1 MGLKEEDIIFT
12 RKDEQGNTVMR
23 FPITRVENVER
34 AVITVEGLKP
44 ASGNVALPVMA
55 GASATAA
62 GKKGDVP
69 APAKGDQAKA
79 LLGSGKFGFP
89 SNLATTRYFNGVAFN
104 GGADVVNY
112 GVCSTAAATAAKVV
126 ACAGFALKTG
136 AHILVKFTVTN
147 TVTPTAAAPLTLN
160 VNNTGAKSIFYHGSA
175 AFTASYVSAN
185 RVIEFVYDGTQYAV
199 VGDWDTNT
207 RYSNMTGATTSTA
220 GKAGLVPAPA
230 AGTLDRY
237 LNANG
242 EWKVPPD
249 TKYTHPASGVTAGSY
264 NKVTV
269 DANGHVTK
277 GENVTVAAV
286 PAGTMLPFAGTSIP
300 SGYLLC
306 NGATVS
312 RTTYAALF
320 KVIGTKWGAGDGSKT
335 FQLPDVTDR
344 VLEGTTDGTKVGT
357 YLEAGLP
364 NITGVLKVGYLS
376 GFQNLYQIQGGGAFS
391 DNIDKGYFEKVANGA
406 NKTAS
411 VSVNMNASNSSA
423 VFRDLN
429 TVQAAA
435 LQALIIIKI

>member
-34 AVITVEGLKP
+34 AVIDVDGVKP
-44 ASGNVALPVMA
+44 ASGGSVTLPVMA

-62 GKKGDVP
+62 GKKGNVP

-160 VNNTGAKSIFYHGSA
+160 VNNTGAKRIFYHGSA
-175 AFTASYVSAN
+175 AFAASYVSAN

-286 PAGTMLPFAGTSIP
+286 PTGTMLPFAGTSIP

-364 NITGVLKVGYLS
+364 NITGNHGSAGYCGS
-376 GFQNLYQIQGGGAFS
+376 NAGAFCVVYPRVTTAY
-391 DNIDKGYFEKVANGA
+391 NAN
-406 NKTAS
+406 NS
-411 VSVNMNASNSSA
+411 QNNENMGFNASRVSGIYGKSSS
-423 VFRDLN
+423 
-429 TVQAAA
+429 VQPSSC
-435 LQALIIIKI
+435 QIFIIVKV

>member
-34 AVITVEGLKP
+34 AVIDVDGVKP
-44 ASGNVALPVMA
+44 ASGGSVTLPVMA

-62 GKKGDVP
+62 GKKGNVP

-207 RYSNMTGATTSTA
+207 RYSNMTGATTSAA

-286 PAGTMLPFAGTSIP
+286 PTGTMLPFAGTSIP

-306 NGATVS
+306 NGAAVS

-344 VLEGTTDGTKVGT
+344 VLEGTTDGKKVGT

-364 NITGVLKVGYLS
+364 NITGEMSEVLFVGTVNQHMSSGALS
-376 GFQNLYQIQGGGAFS
+376 LGANYGGASSGGGRSRVVSLRAS
-391 DNIDKGYFEKVANGA
+391 LDNSTYG
-406 NKTAS
+406 
-411 VSVNMNASNSSA
+411 SSS
-423 VFRDLN
+423 
-429 TVQAAA
+429 TVQPAS
-435 LQALIIIKI
+435 LQILIIIKI

>member
-12 RKDEQGNTVMR
+12 RKDEAGNTVMR

-34 AVITVEGLKP
+34 AVIDVDGVKP
-44 ASGNVALPVMA
+44 ASGGSVTLPVMA

-62 GKKGDVP
+62 GKKGNVP

-112 GVCSTAAATAAKVV
+112 GVCSTAAATTAKVV

-207 RYSNMTGATTSTA
+207 RYSNMTGATTSAA

-242 EWKVPPD
+242 KWEVPPD

-277 GENVTVAAV
+277 GENVAVAAV
-286 PAGTMLPFAGTSIP
+286 PTGTMLPFAGTSIP

-306 NGATVS
+306 NGAAVS

-364 NITGVLKVGYLS
+364 NITGEIYKSLTNSK
-376 GFQNLYQIQGGGAFS
+376 QIIINGAFS
-391 DNIDKGYFEKVANGA
+391 VISTIIDYGNTYRAGDMRPDIRFDAYR
-406 NKTAS
+406 S
-411 VSVNMNASNSSA
+411 
-423 VFRDLN
+423 N
-429 TVQAAA
+429 TVYGESSSVQPPA
-435 LQALIIIKI
+435 LQTLIIIKV

>member
-34 AVITVEGLKP
+34 AVIDVDGVKP
-44 ASGNVALPVMA
+44 ASGGSVTLPVMA

-185 RVIEFVYDGTQYAV
+185 RVIEFVYDGTRYAV
-199 VGDWDTNT
+199 VGDWDSNT
-207 RYSNMTGATTSTA
+207 RYSNMTGATTSAA

-286 PAGTMLPFAGTSIP
+286 PTGTMLPFAGTSIP

-364 NITGVLKVGYLS
+364 NITGEVASADLYNSDGNYKGSFAKTNQRCIGEPQS
-376 GFQNLYQIQGGGAFS
+376 GSSGN
-391 DNIDKGYFEKVANGA
+391 YFH
-406 NKTAS
+406 
-411 VSVNMNASNSSA
+411 NASFQAEKDNSIYGKCT
-423 VFRDLN
+423 
-429 TVQAAA
+429 TVQPSS
-435 LQALIIIKI
+435 LQTLIIIKV

>member
-34 AVITVEGLKP
+34 AVIDVDGVKP
-44 ASGNVALPVMA
+44 ASGGSVTLPVMA

-62 GKKGDVP
+62 GKKGNVP

-199 VGDWDTNT
+199 VGDWDSNT

-249 TKYTHPASGVTAGSY
+249 TKYTHPASGVKAGSY

-277 GENVTVAAV
+277 GENVAVAAV
-286 PAGTMLPFAGTSIP
+286 PTGTMLPFAGTSIP

-364 NITGVLKVGYLS
+364 NITGTLNPIASMINYVGQSGALS
-376 GFQNLYQIQGGGAFS
+376 WGTRGGRNDESGGS
-391 DNIDKGYFEKVANGA
+391 TVACYYP
-406 NKTAS
+406 
-411 VSVNMNASNSSA
+411 VNFNASKSNA
-423 VFRDLN
+423 VYGKSQ
-429 TVQAAA
+429 TIQTCSVQIF
-435 LQALIIIKI
+435 IIIKF

>member
-34 AVITVEGLKP
+34 AVIDVDGVKP
-44 ASGNVALPVMA
+44 ASGGSVTLPVMA

-185 RVIEFVYDGTQYAV
+185 RVIEFVYDGTRYAV
-199 VGDWDTNT
+199 VGDWDSNT
-207 RYSNMTGATTSTA
+207 RYSNMTGATTSAA

-286 PAGTMLPFAGTSIP
+286 PTGTMLPFAGTSIP

-364 NITGVLKVGYLS
+364 NITGTTYAGMQYGS
-376 GFQNLYQIQGGGAFS
+376 PTGAFS
-391 DNIDKGYFEKVANGA
+391 FKASQGLRGRTGSDYGYADMKF
-406 NKTAS
+406 
-411 VSVNMNASNSSA
+411 NASGSSS
-423 VFRDLN
+423 LYTKN
-429 TVQAAA
+429 TVQPKACQ
-435 LQALIIIKI
+435 LLIIIKS

>member
-34 AVITVEGLKP
+34 AVIDVDGVKP
-44 ASGNVALPVMA
+44 ASGGSVTLPVMA

-185 RVIEFVYDGTQYAV
+185 RVIEFVYDGTRYAV
-199 VGDWDTNT
+199 VGDWDSNT
-207 RYSNMTGATTSTA
+207 RYSNMTGATTSAA

-286 PAGTMLPFAGTSIP
+286 PTGTMLPFAGTSIP

-364 NITGVLKVGYLS
+364 NITGSISVSRRLNAPVS
-376 GFQNLYQIQGGGAFS
+376 GAFNSAVDGSGDGAAKSSTGMVKFDSTISFNAAYGGGWG
-391 DNIDKGYFEKVANGA
+391 IYGA
-406 NKTAS
+406 S
-411 VSVNMNASNSSA
+411 
-423 VFRDLN
+423 N
-429 TVQAAA
+429 TVQPPAF
-435 LQALIIIKI
+435 QTLIIIKI

>member
-34 AVITVEGLKP
+34 AVVTVEGLKP
-44 ASGNVALPVMA
+44 ANGNVALPVMA

-207 RYSNMTGATTSTA
+207 RYSNMTGATTSAA

-286 PAGTMLPFAGTSIP
+286 PTGTMLPFAGTSIP

-364 NITGVLKVGYLS
+364 NITGDFDAFPVAEWGTSSQSDGWYGAVHRFGS
-376 GFQNLYQIQGGGAFS
+376 GVNGGSGGGFVSRLYSFS
-391 DNIDKGYFEKVANGA
+391 AQSSSPEFGA
-406 NKTAS
+406 
-411 VSVNMNASNSSA
+411 SS
-423 VFRDLN
+423 
-429 TVQAAA
+429 TVQPPAI
-435 LQALIIIKI
+435 QTLIIIKV

>member
-34 AVITVEGLKP
+34 AVIDVDGVKP
-44 ASGNVALPVMA
+44 ASGGSVTLPVMA

-62 GKKGDVP
+62 GKKGNVP

-147 TVTPTAAAPLTLN
+147 TVTPTAVAPLTLN

-286 PAGTMLPFAGTSIP
+286 PTGTMLPFAGTSIP

-364 NITGVLKVGYLS
+364 NITGSFDRPNMNGSMPSY
-376 GFQNLYQIQGGGAFS
+376 GAFYNGNAGGNWS
-391 DNIDKGYFEKVANGA
+391 RSNGIDS
-406 NKTAS
+406 TWIQLDAS
-411 VSVNMNASNSSA
+411 RSSA
-423 VFRDLN
+423 IFSDVK
-429 TVQAAA
+429 TVQPKAAY
-435 LQALIIIKI
+435 IFMIIKA

>member
-34 AVITVEGLKP
+34 AVVTVEGLKP

-55 GASATAA
+55 GATATAA

-199 VGDWDTNT
+199 VGDWDSNT
-207 RYSNMTGATTSTA
+207 RYSNITGA
-220 GKAGLVPAPA
+220 
-230 AGTLDRY
+230 
-237 LNANG
+237 LNADRLCCF
-242 EWKVPPD
+242 PSS
-249 TKYTHPASGVTAGSY
+249 SGAFHAKQKNHNTARY
-264 NKVTV
+264 E
-269 DANGHVTK
+269 DANV
-277 GENVTVAAV
+277 NWNFDFSA
-286 PAGTMLPFAGTSIP
+286 SW
-300 SGYLLC
+300 S
-306 NGATVS
+306 
-312 RTTYAALF
+312 
-320 KVIGTKWGAGDGSKT
+320 DGIY
-335 FQLPDVTDR
+335 
-344 VLEGTTDGTKVGT
+344 G
-357 YLEAGLP
+357 
-364 NITGVLKVGYLS
+364 
-376 GFQNLYQIQGGGAFS
+376 
-391 DNIDKGYFEKVANGA
+391 
-406 NKTAS
+406 
-411 VSVNMNASNSSA
+411 SSS
-423 VFRDLN
+423 
-429 TVQAAA
+429 TVQSPSI
-435 LQALIIIKI
+435 QILIIIKV

>member
-34 AVITVEGLKP
+34 AVIDVDGVKP
-44 ASGNVALPVMA
+44 ASGGSVTLPVMA

-62 GKKGDVP
+62 GKKGNVP

-147 TVTPTAAAPLTLN
+147 TVTPTAVAPLTLN

-286 PAGTMLPFAGTSIP
+286 PTGTMLPFAGTSIP

-364 NITGVLKVGYLS
+364 NIIGSATFYGTEAIENFTGALYASTFGNHDYGGHTAGDVYWP
-376 GFQNLYQIQGGGAFS
+376 NLHIS
-391 DNIDKGYFEKVANGA
+391 
-406 NKTAS
+406 AS
-411 VSVNMNASNSSA
+411 RSSL
-423 VFRDLN
+423 VYGSSQ
-429 TVQAAA
+429 TVQPPAFQI
-435 LQALIIIKI
+435 LMMIKV

>member
-34 AVITVEGLKP
+34 AVIDVDGVKP
-44 ASGNVALPVMA
+44 ASGGSVTLPVMA

-62 GKKGDVP
+62 GKKGNVP

-199 VGDWDTNT
+199 VGDWDSNT

-286 PAGTMLPFAGTSIP
+286 PTGTMLPFAGTSIP

-306 NGATVS
+306 NGAAVS

-364 NITGVLKVGYLS
+364 NITGVMARNMQNGGVKGAFAFYGAETLAAAAGNIY
-376 GFQNLYQIQGGGAFS
+376 GFQPLDFDASRSN
-391 DNIDKGYFEKVANGA
+391 NIYGN
-406 NKTAS
+406 
-411 VSVNMNASNSSA
+411 NS
-423 VFRDLN
+423 
-429 TVQAAA
+429 VQAPAF
-435 LQALIIIKI
+435 QTLIIIKI

>member
-34 AVITVEGLKP
+34 AVIDVDGVKP
-44 ASGNVALPVMA
+44 ASGGSVTLPVMA

-62 GKKGDVP
+62 GKKGNVP

-199 VGDWDTNT
+199 VGDWDSNT

-249 TKYTHPASGVTAGSY
+249 TKYTHPASGVKAGSY

-277 GENVTVAAV
+277 GENVAVAAV
-286 PAGTMLPFAGTSIP
+286 PTGTMLPFAGTSIP

-344 VLEGTTDGTKVGT
+344 VLEGTTDGTKVGK

-364 NITGVLKVGYLS
+364 NITGSIDTGVRKNDTIGETSSGALFHNGYGVDAHAYSS
-376 GFQNLYQIQGGGAFS
+376 GINIKLYQIISINAARTSTIYKQGVG
-391 DNIDKGYFEKVANGA
+391 
-406 NKTAS
+406 
-411 VSVNMNASNSSA
+411 
-423 VFRDLN
+423 
-429 TVQAAA
+429 VQPKSFQF
-435 LQALIIIKI
+435 LMIIKS